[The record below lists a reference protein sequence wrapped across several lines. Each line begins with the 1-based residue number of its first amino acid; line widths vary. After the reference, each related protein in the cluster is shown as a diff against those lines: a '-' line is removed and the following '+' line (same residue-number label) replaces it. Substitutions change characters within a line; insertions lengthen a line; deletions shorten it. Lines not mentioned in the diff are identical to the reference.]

1 MRTVFSKIYVVTFL
15 LLVSVVPSVQAYLDP
30 GTGSFILQTLIAGFF
45 GAVFVLKSYW
55 ASIKSWFAGSAGSS
69 ENSAENAADNAAS
82 KESSGIDNADNQIL
96 PENSEAQVSGA
107 AIKPNSDAKSDE
119 H

>member
-1 MRTVFSKIYVVTFL
+1 MRTIFSKIYVVTFL

-45 GAVFVLKSYW
+45 GAIFVLKSYW
-55 ASIKSWFAGSAGSS
+55 VSIKSWFTGSASSS
-69 ENSAENAADNAAS
+69 ENSAEDSSENAAS
-82 KESSGIDNADNQIL
+82 KESSGIDIADNQKL
-96 PENSEAQVSGA
+96 PEISEEQVSGA
-107 AIKPNSDAKSDE
+107 ELKRNGDAKSDE